1 MDLVTQIWNALFP
14 PTPEKIAAL
23 VGAMGPWF
31 YVLLF
36 AVIFCETGLVVT
48 PWLPGD
54 SLLFAAGAFAAGPE
68 SPISLPLMI
77 VLLISAAVIGDTV
90 NYTIGYHLGP
100 KVFKYER
107 SWFFNKKHLAKAQAF
122 YEKYG
127 SKTLILARFV
137 PIVRTFAPFVA
148 GVGRMPYRR
157 FVVFSVSGAV
167 AWVLICVL
175 SGYLFGGLPW
185 VREGS
190 HFEMVVVAI
199 VLISVLPMAVE
210 LVLSWRRKR
219 MSQLQAPKLAAKEV
233 DHFAATAN
241 PVQAGAGVPR

>member
-1 MDLVTQIWNALFP
+1 MDLATQIWNALFP

-54 SLLFAAGAFAAGPE
+54 SLLFAAGAFAAAPE

-77 VLLISAAVIGDTV
+77 VLLIAAAVIGDTV

-157 FVVFSVSGAV
+157 FAIFSVSGAI

-175 SGYLFGGLPW
+175 SGYLFGRQEW
-185 VREGS
+185 VSS
-190 HFEMVVVAI
+190 HFELVVVAI
-199 VLISVLPMAVE
+199 VLISVLPMAIE

-219 MSQLQAPKLAAKEV
+219 AGDLQTPPLAAKEV
-233 DHFAATAN
+233 DRFTAAAS
-241 PVQAGAGVPR
+241 PIQAETGMPR